1 MKLKVSKEAILEG
14 LQKVQSIVSSR
25 TTLPVLSN
33 VHLQAEE
40 DGLSLTTT
48 DLEVTVRVRVE
59 AHIAEPGATT
69 LPARRIFTIFKEL
82 TGGEIEL
89 ATDDKDI
96 SEIRCGSSFFKIIGI
111 TPEEFPPVP
120 EFSGSR
126 SCILQQGVFKEMLR
140 NTSYAASSDETR
152 YILNGV
158 LLSFKGEKLTMVA
171 TDGRRLALIEQ
182 EVEFPTSAE
191 VDQVVPSKTVEEL
204 IRTLGDAGEVRIHS
218 SNTQISFEFDGLL
231 IVSKLIEG
239 TYPNFKQVIPG
250 QCEERVTIERE
261 SFFTAVRRV
270 SLLTNDKSNSVRMS
284 FHKNRLEVSAVSPE
298 VGEAL
303 ETVPVKYEGK
313 QVSIAFNPDF
323 ILDPLRNI
331 TSDEVYFEMTDDLSP
346 GVLKCDIPYLYVL
359 MPMRIT

>member
-1 MKLKVSKEAILEG
+1 MKLKVSKDVFLEG
-14 LQKVQSIVSSR
+14 LQKVQSVVSSR

-33 VHLQAEE
+33 VLIHADEGQV
-40 DGLSLTTT
+40 SLTTT
-48 DLEVTVRVRVE
+48 DLEVSVRTQIEASVTEAGSTTMPVRRVFS
-59 AHIAEPGATT
+59 I
-69 LPARRIFTIFKEL
+69 IKEL
-82 TGGEIEL
+82 AGGEIEL
-89 ATDDKDI
+89 STDGKDVTD
-96 SEIRCGSSFFKIIGI
+96 IRCGSSFFKIIGI
-111 TPEEFPPVP
+111 TSEEFPPIP

-126 SCILQQGVFKEMLR
+126 SCVLQQGVFKEMLR
-140 NTSYAASSDETR
+140 NTNYAASTDETR

-158 LLSFKGEKLTMVA
+158 LLSFKGEKLTVVA

-182 EVEFPTSAE
+182 ELEFPKSAE
-191 VDQVVPSKTVEEL
+191 VDEVVPSKTVDEL
-204 IRTLGDAGEVRIHS
+204 VKTLGDAGEVRIQS
-218 SNTQISFEFDGLL
+218 SETQISFEFDGLL

-270 SLLTNDKSNSVRMS
+270 SLLANDKSNSVRMS
-284 FHKNRLEVSAVSPE
+284 FQKNRLEISAVTPE

-359 MPMRIT
+359 MPMRIS